1 MRFIPSLSAQLND
14 LRSAVVKEAAGVAI
28 SAAQMLGNLFEYCA
42 ERLQDTLYKMLNS
55 GTKIIAETGHEC
67 SLEIYRYV
75 VSWRL
80 IPKTIEQF
88 KHKNSNIRVRAAQ
101 YLEYMLEHLPRA
113 DFEQAQSLK
122 SSFLDHI
129 ENGIIQSISDAAA
142 EARAAGRRCYMHY
155 SNLFPERSDRVYR
168 KLDSS
173 AQKSLSDVSPT
184 KPPARELSTKP
195 KELPPRSSS
204 VKNVRYESER
214 PSSLPQQPTKNG
226 SNKSLVL
233 PPKKNG
239 TANRMTPTPRS
250 TLPNSNTSSEITREL
265 TTQSFIDENP
275 RTPPFQEKKP
285 QLEMLDQLAASAF
298 ESIQKSAKKEP
309 EIAKDP
315 TAKIDFLIEKTYN
328 ESWST
333 RFNALERLITRFDSE
348 DCPEDFI
355 ELLNSHELIW
365 NRLIETIIEHISDS
379 HYKVA
384 IASLNLLK
392 VVLEVFPEK
401 VSFSLEALMPKLLSC
416 LSENKENITS
426 SATNVFELI
435 LDIYIPEDLLI
446 LFLKLSPHPKKIKL
460 RTKLLE
466 LYSQLIAASGSY
478 LNSTLN
484 AKNIVKKICNVLKDP
499 PTTRELIASGLNAL
513 HAVRE
518 RNPTQLVAALLELP
532 EAELQVIKKIASEAG
547 SPIDKDLKPVRK
559 IQTFE
564 EVKQEAP
571 QSPQVGSFITSLVRQ
586 CKTPGAV
593 RYDALKKIQ
602 DLNG

>member
-28 SAAQMLGNLFEYCA
+28 SAAQMCGNSFEYCA

-55 GTKIIAETGHEC
+55 GTKIIADTGHEC

-88 KHKNSNIRVRAAQ
+88 KHKNANTRVRAAQ
-101 YLEYMLEHLPRA
+101 YLEYMLEHVPRA

-122 SSFLDHI
+122 SSFLEHI
-129 ENGIIQSISDAAA
+129 ENGIVQAISDAAA
-142 EARAAGRRCYMHY
+142 EARAGGRRCYMHY

-173 AQKSLSDVSPT
+173 AQKSLPDVSPT
-184 KPPARELSTKP
+184 KPATRELSAKP

-204 VKNVRYESER
+204 VKNVRCEGER
-214 PSSLPQQPTKNG
+214 PHSVPQNSTKNG
-226 SNKSLVL
+226 PSKSLVP

-239 TANRMTPTPRS
+239 TRMTPTSRS
-250 TLPNSNTSSEITREL
+250 TLPSSHTSSEIIREFSSPTL
-265 TTQSFIDENP
+265 IDENP

-309 EIAKDP
+309 EITKDP
-315 TAKIDFLIEKTYN
+315 TAKIDFIIEKTYN

-333 RFNALERLITRFDSE
+333 RFNAFERLTSKFTSE
-348 DCPEDFI
+348 DSPEYFI
-355 ELLNSHELIW
+355 ELLNSHEFIW
-365 NRLIETIIEHISDS
+365 NKLIESIIEHISDS

-392 VVLEVFPEK
+392 LVLEVFPEK

-426 SATNVFELI
+426 SAINVFELI

-499 PTTRELIASGLNAL
+499 PTTRELIAAGLNAL

-518 RNPTQLVAALLELP
+518 RNPAQLVAALLELP
-532 EAELQVIKKIASEAG
+532 DTELQVIKKIASESG

-559 IQTFE
+559 LQTLE
-564 EVKQEAP
+564 EAKQEAP

-586 CKTPGAV
+586 CKSPGAV